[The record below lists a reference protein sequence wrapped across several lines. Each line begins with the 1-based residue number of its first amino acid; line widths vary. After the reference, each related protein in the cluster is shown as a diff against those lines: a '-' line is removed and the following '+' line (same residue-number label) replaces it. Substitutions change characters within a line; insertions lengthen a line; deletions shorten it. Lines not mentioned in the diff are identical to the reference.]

1 MGRRYYDW
9 EITDSGGWK
18 APLVFLVAIIVL
30 IVGILFLIGEL
41 IG

>member
-1 MGRRYYDW
+1 MGRRYFDW
-9 EITDSGGWK
+9 EITDSNSWK
-18 APLVFLVAIIVL
+18 APLVFVVAIIVL